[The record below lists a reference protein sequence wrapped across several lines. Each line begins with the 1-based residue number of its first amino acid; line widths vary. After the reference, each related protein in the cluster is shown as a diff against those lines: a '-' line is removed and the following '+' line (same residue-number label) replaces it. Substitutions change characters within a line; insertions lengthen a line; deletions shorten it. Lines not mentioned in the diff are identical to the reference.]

1 MKHAFPEPGTIDPAA
16 AFVTAS
22 RAAVRGDAAAM
33 RRLALALETGHGVR
47 RDPAAALR
55 WWRRAAAAGDAR
67 AIARL
72 APIERQA
79 ARLFAEC
86 RA

>member
-1 MKHAFPEPGTIDPAA
+1 MTHVITEIGTIDPAT
-16 AFVTAS
+16 AFVAAS

-33 RRLALALETGHGVR
+33 RRLALALEAGHGVR

-72 APIERQA
+72 APFERQA
-79 ARLFAEC
+79 ARLLAEC